1 MTEVLELEGSR
12 LFMVMI
18 HVDLSFLLSELISR
32 MSPSGNLSKCS
43 LFAFFNL
50 LVKNGLFL
58 PQKELKASTGSR
70 LTQYEALP
78 SSFSALYP
86 SHRWPALALVFPAF
100 LNSI

>member
-1 MTEVLELEGSR
+1 MTKVLELEGSM

-18 HVDLSFLLSELISR
+18 QVDLSFLLSELISR
-32 MSPSGNLSKCS
+32 ISPSGRLSKYS

-58 PQKELKASTGSR
+58 PQKELKAATGSR

-78 SSFSALYP
+78 SSFSALYS
-86 SHRWPALALVFPAF
+86 SHRWPAMVLVLPVF
-100 LNSI
+100 